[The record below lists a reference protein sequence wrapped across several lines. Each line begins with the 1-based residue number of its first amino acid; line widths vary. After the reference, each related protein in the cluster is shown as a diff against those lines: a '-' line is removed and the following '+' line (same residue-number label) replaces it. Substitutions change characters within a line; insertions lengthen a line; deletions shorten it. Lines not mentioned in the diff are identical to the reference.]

1 MAEKEIME
9 VHNFTIQV
17 RAGWLV
23 DWMVTKFDLSVKVF
37 IIEIIFYEFH
47 SSSNSISE
55 DSAEILSIPVV
66 IFMNPQKC
74 QETHSREFYEQHSH
88 HPLSPIRFPLIALRF
103 AQTCHKNHETWRIA
117 WPMFAHHENQFF
129 R

>member
-74 QETHSREFYEQHSH
+74 
-88 HPLSPIRFPLIALRF
+88 
-103 AQTCHKNHETWRIA
+103 
-117 WPMFAHHENQFF
+117 
-129 R
+129 